1 LPIDRE
7 RNRVSDF
14 PARTFLLPTS
24 TSNGFD
30 AQHTAPTN
38 TNPYRSYEPE
48 NWLQRRNSSMKQL
61 DGAFGIDIHVHG
73 NTLVNVGDKVTVN
86 IPNIS
91 AVDDGI
97 EVFDRF
103 FKGPFLIKTIR
114 HDFNMISSP
123 RKHEMH
129 MNLVKDS
136 LEEELD
142 SPIDNIESESEKAA
156 IIKSIEY
163 Q

>member
-1 LPIDRE
+1 
-7 RNRVSDF
+7 
-14 PARTFLLPTS
+14 
-24 TSNGFD
+24 
-30 AQHTAPTN
+30 
-38 TNPYRSYEPE
+38 
-48 NWLQRRNSSMKQL
+48 MKQL

-142 SPIDNIESESEKAA
+142 SPIDNIEPESEKAA